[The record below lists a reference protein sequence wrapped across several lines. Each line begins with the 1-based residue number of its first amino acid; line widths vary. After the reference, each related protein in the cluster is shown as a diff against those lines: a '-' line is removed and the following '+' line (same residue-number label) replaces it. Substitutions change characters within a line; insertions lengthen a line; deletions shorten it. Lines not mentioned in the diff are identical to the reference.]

1 MAKKSEPAPL
11 TAHVGFWM
19 RFVSNHVSREF
30 ARQLEVRGVSVPEWA
45 IMRELYDA
53 EQILPSVLA
62 ERIGVTRGA
71 VSKIVDRLVA
81 KKIALRV
88 KPEGDGRLQ
97 AVRLT
102 PSGRR
107 LLPGLAAIADA
118 NDARFFDH
126 LKPEQRAELVRLLRS
141 VAERHGLKGIAID

>member
-1 MAKKSEPAPL
+1 
-11 TAHVGFWM
+11 M

-62 ERIGVTRGA
+62 DRIGVTRGA

-81 KKIALRV
+81 KKLALRV
-88 KPEGDGRLQ
+88 KPDGDGRTQ

-107 LLPGLAAIADA
+107 LLPGLAAVADA

-126 LKPEQRAELVRLLRS
+126 LNPEQRAELLRLLRS
-141 VAERHGLKGIAID
+141 VAEQHSLKGIAID